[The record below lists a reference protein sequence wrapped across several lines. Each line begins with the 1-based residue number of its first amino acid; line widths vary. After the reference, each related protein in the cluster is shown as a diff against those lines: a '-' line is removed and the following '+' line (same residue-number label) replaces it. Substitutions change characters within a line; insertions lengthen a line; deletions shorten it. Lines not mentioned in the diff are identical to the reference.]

1 MTGAYVRSEDGRQ
14 SFVAAEENGTI
25 RLEKLQLVFPGAM
38 ALTYEINGKTESVLM
53 KEKALLSPKDG
64 WGCRVYSVSSEAPGQ
79 IAAGGGVEKRRDG
92 WAGQFPVHLNK
103 KDVETAF
110 AAEISRRGHGA
121 PENVRVIKNRRG
133 DGWFCYFKSDNLE
146 KLLGTY
152 DMYVG
157 STICPNLTVDYKK
170 EERSE
175 FIKKRPLN
183 NSGSTNSEE
192 KRMRVTL
199 DNTEAENR
207 SMRERLQ
214 KVRTSPQLAILHNRL
229 ASQEEQFAEREKQ
242 LLARIAALEA
252 DKRKKVKEAAAMRS
266 LLEQAGLGSGEE
278 LDLLVE
284 GVVRSLEQEVEGEE
298 NDAEVKEKEVLENKS
313 KEGEAA
319 VACVAALMNVTAVV
333 KKMMKKKQD

>member
-1 MTGAYVRSEDGRQ
+1 
-14 SFVAAEENGTI
+14 
-25 RLEKLQLVFPGAM
+25 
-38 ALTYEINGKTESVLM
+38 
-53 KEKALLSPKDG
+53 
-64 WGCRVYSVSSEAPGQ
+64 
-79 IAAGGGVEKRRDG
+79 
-92 WAGQFPVHLNK
+92 
-103 KDVETAF
+103 
-110 AAEISRRGHGA
+110 
-121 PENVRVIKNRRG
+121 
-133 DGWFCYFKSDNLE
+133 
-146 KLLGTY
+146 
-152 DMYVG
+152 MYVG

-175 FIKKRPLN
+175 FIKKRPLSD
-183 NSGSTNSEE
+183 SGSTNSEE

-319 VACVAALMNVTAVV
+319 VACVAALMNVTAAVE
-333 KKMMKKKQD
+333 KMMKKKQD